1 MLTGYIHVRDR
12 DADGER
18 GSRAHAGRST
28 TGAPVDIILSNS
40 SDKPIYEQISSQI
53 KANIMS
59 GELASGEKLPSIR
72 SLASGLRV
80 SVITTKRAYS
90 DLEAA
95 GFIETVQGK
104 GSFVAAGNREFL
116 REEGLRRIEGLLD
129 QAVSEAVRLGVSR
142 GELHEMLDAIAAQD

>member
-1 MLTGYIHVRDR
+1 M
-12 DADGER
+12 
-18 GSRAHAGRST
+18 
-28 TGAPVDIILSNS
+28 DIILSNS